1 MRSNAN
7 CSAAAAAAQ
16 SSRDV
21 NRQRQTVSMN
31 LTKIMIGSL
40 SKYDMI
46 KESLV
51 DDISLKIRVIVREIR
66 NLNSSG
72 ITF

>member
-7 CSAAAAAAQ
+7 CSAASAAAQ

-21 NRQRQTVSMN
+21 NRQRQTLSMK
-31 LTKIMIGSL
+31 LTKRMIGSL
-40 SKYDMI
+40 SKYVMI

-51 DDISLKIRVIVREIR
+51 DDISLKIRVIVREIP